1 MKIKVQISWVGQS
14 TMRTLNSTSKTRF
27 WTMWNLVFSSERKYE
42 KQSQKWAGLI
52 MSCQSRRCSHC
63 SISCGPRIDVHIW
76 TIYSLPGKCW
86 QMIGHSGRKR
96 QCNNHQCTHHLSCVF
111 EAGHPL
117 QQEKRQNQI
126 FGWNCW
132 QVTQNDH
139 CWFHR
144 RCQSVHIEAQGSVLW
159 TRRN

>member
-1 MKIKVQISWVGQS
+1 
-14 TMRTLNSTSKTRF
+14 MRTLNSTSKTRF

-111 EAGHPL
+111 EAGQSSPTGEETKSNIWLELLAGHTKWSLLISQKVSKCSHRGTRVGPL
-117 QQEKRQNQI
+117 
-126 FGWNCW
+126 
-132 QVTQNDH
+132 D
-139 CWFHR
+139 
-144 RCQSVHIEAQGSVLW
+144 
-159 TRRN
+159 